1 MAIFASQ
8 IYQSLDREM
17 AEPSR
22 LRLLLAITQLAQSL
36 KPLENSPV
44 TEIPK
49 KTSARSAKLAS
60 IPLSVA
66 GRGALGIGRQLIGQ
80 SPEYAFADLQEK
92 TAEQVFKVLGE
103 LKGVAMKFG
112 QALSVFEAALPEE
125 IAKPYRETLTKL
137 QEAAPPLPAR
147 VVHKVLAKE
156 LGEDWR
162 DNFAD
167 FNDTPAAS
175 ASIGQVHRG
184 IWKDGRAVAVKV
196 QYPGAAEA
204 LVSDLNQIQ
213 RFSKIFGLFMP
224 GLEMKPLLEE
234 LRARII
240 EEVDYRY
247 EAQAQEACWN
257 AYENDPDIA
266 IPKVVA
272 VSDRVLVSEWLDGTP
287 LSRIIA
293 AGTQEERNNA
303 GIKLARFH
311 FTAPMRAGLLHAD
324 PHPGNFR
331 VLKDGRLGVLDFGAC
346 NRLPNGF
353 PEPFKRLL
361 RNALEG
367 DAIALYNGFKA
378 DGFILPDVDVDP
390 QLVLDY
396 LLPLVEPL
404 RTPYFTYTRE
414 WLRDQSARVGDPR
427 NPTAKIGFQLNLPAE
442 YMLIHRVTL
451 GTTGIFCQLRAQGN
465 FRDEALSWFP
475 EITPTSLQT
484 IS

>member
-1 MAIFASQ
+1 
-8 IYQSLDREM
+8 M

-103 LKGVAMKFG
+103 LKGGAMKFG

-287 LSRIIA
+287 LSRTIA
-293 AGTQEERNNA
+293 TGTQEERNNA

-367 DAIALYNGFKA
+367 DSIALYNGFKA

-475 EITPTSLQT
+475 EITPSSLQT